1 MKVNKQRIIKA
12 IVVSVIAASALSVT
26 AAAAST
32 YWFSFSVSGIGDCE
46 CSGAIKETDNT
57 SCSIMVDGGSSP
69 SYPIYLAT
77 SSTNKGQGT
86 INSSTVTV
94 SSNATRKYSASYLSS
109 KTPHYGDPIYLKGW
123 TGYYSTSLEGTWQP
137 GVRRS
142 MYSACRR

>member
-46 CSGAIKETDNT
+46 YSGAIKETDNT
-57 SCSIMVDGGSSP
+57 SCSIMVDGGSSH

-137 GVRRS
+137 
-142 MYSACRR
+142 

>member
-46 CSGAIKETDNT
+46 YSGAIKETDNT

-94 SSNATRKYSASYLSS
+94 SSNATRKYSASYLLS

-137 GVRRS
+137 
-142 MYSACRR
+142 

>member
-46 CSGAIKETDNT
+46 YSGAIKETDNT

-69 SYPIYLAT
+69 SYLIYLAT

-137 GVRRS
+137 
-142 MYSACRR
+142 

>member
-1 MKVNKQRIIKA
+1 MYVGKKLQTSVKGGETNGKEKSHFGITG
-12 IVVSVIAASALSVT
+12 VSNDVYCFSAA
-26 AAAAST
+26 
-32 YWFSFSVSGIGDCE
+32 YD
-46 CSGAIKETDNT
+46 CSGTKETDNT

-137 GVRRS
+137 
-142 MYSACRR
+142 

>member
-46 CSGAIKETDNT
+46 YSGAIKETDNT
-57 SCSIMVDGGSSP
+57 SCSIMVDGGSST

-137 GVRRS
+137 
-142 MYSACRR
+142 

>member
-46 CSGAIKETDNT
+46 YSGAIKETDNT

-109 KTPHYGDPIYLKGW
+109 KTPHYGDPIYLEGW

-137 GVRRS
+137 
-142 MYSACRR
+142 